1 MKQVLINYLYRYPL
15 SAIKKYRRFGG
26 YANYRRMLR
35 GKSLMEKASF
45 RLPPVTS
52 DPNGP
57 AVYFLTGKNYLY
69 QTLFCIQSLNKC
81 GVDNL
86 RFILVDDG
94 TFDSR
99 LIKHIIRQLPGA
111 EIITRQMIEDN
122 LQKYLPEH
130 LYPVLHQKRKVY
142 PHIKKLTDIHTI
154 PGAEWKL
161 VLDSDMLFWNRPTE
175 MLDWLKN
182 PHRPIHMVDSMESYG
197 YTTALME
204 QLCGSTI
211 PNLLNV
217 GTIGLN
223 SSNINWAH
231 VNQWVKIL
239 EEKEGA
245 SYYLEQALTA
255 MLVANT
261 ESNVLPPNAYIVN
274 PDNVATDNLKGALHH
289 YVDISKEWYFTQ
301 AWKKI

>member
-52 DPNGP
+52 DPNGH

-81 GVDNL
+81 GVNNL

-99 LIKHIIRQLPGA
+99 LIKRIIRQLPGA
-111 EIITRQMIEDN
+111 EIITREIIEDN
-122 LQKYLPEH
+122 LQRYLPEH

-154 PGAEWKL
+154 PGYEWKL

-175 MLDWLKN
+175 ILNWLKN
-182 PHRPIHMVDSMESYG
+182 PDCPIHMVDCLESYG

-211 PNLLNV
+211 PHLLNV

-223 SSNINWAH
+223 SSNIKWAH
-231 VNQWVKIL
+231 VNEWVKIL

-261 ESNVLPPNAYIVN
+261 ETNVLPPNAYIVS

-301 AWKKI
+301 GWKKI

>member
-1 MKQVLINYLYRYPL
+1 LKQVLINYLYRYPL

-45 RLPPVTS
+45 RLPPVAS
-52 DPNGP
+52 DPNGL
-57 AVYFLTGKNYLY
+57 AVYFLTGKHYLY
-69 QTLFCIQSLNKC
+69 QTLFCIHSLNKC
-81 GVDNL
+81 GVNNL
-86 RFILVDDG
+86 RFVLVDDG

-99 LIKHIIRQLPGA
+99 LIKRIIKQLPGA
-111 EIITRQMIEDN
+111 EIITREIIEDN

-130 LYPVLHQKRKVY
+130 LYSVLHQKRKVY

-182 PHRPIHMVDSMESYG
+182 PHRPIHMVDCLESYG

-217 GTIGLN
+217 GIIGLN

-261 ESNVLPPNAYIVN
+261 ETNVLPPNAYIVN

>member
-1 MKQVLINYLYRYPL
+1 LKQVLINYLYRYPL

-26 YANYRRMLR
+26 YASYRQMLR
-35 GKSLMEKASF
+35 GKSLMEKATF
-45 RLPPVTS
+45 NLPPVTS
-52 DPNGP
+52 NP
-57 AVYFLTGKNYLY
+57 ADSPVYFLTGKNYLY

-86 RFILVDDG
+86 RFIIVDDG

-99 LIKHIIRQLPGA
+99 LIKQITKQLPGA
-111 EIITRQMIEDN
+111 EIITREIIEDN

-130 LYPVLHQKRKVY
+130 LYPILHQKRKVY

-154 PGAEWKL
+154 PGPEWKL
-161 VLDSDMLFWNRPTE
+161 VLDSDMLFWNLPTE

-182 PHRPIHMVDSMESYG
+182 PDSPIHMVDCVESYG
-197 YTTALME
+197 YTTALMK
-204 QLCGSTI
+204 QLCGSSV
-211 PNLLNV
+211 PHLLNV

-223 SSNINWAH
+223 SSNINWTH
-231 VNQWVKIL
+231 VNEWVKIL

-255 MLVANT
+255 MLIG
-261 ESNVLPPNAYIVN
+261 NAETTILGRNDHIVN
-274 PDNVATDNLKGALHH
+274 PDKINPDDVLHH
-289 YVDISKEWYFTQ
+289 YVDLSKKMYYQ
-301 AWKKI
+301 HAWKKISDG